1 MYQKRN
7 YSSRRSYG
15 GRGGIDWK
23 RTIVHCA
30 IFIVALSVIQMI
42 LSALGFGRSGLLILC
57 LAILVW
63 YFAPNIWR
71 NIKLNHR
78 TKQSRNRKVV
88 KRYEIIDLED

>member
-23 RTIVHCA
+23 RTILYCA
-30 IFIVALSVIQMI
+30 IFFVLFNALIGLVGFKGIFIACLIVIGYL
-42 LSALGFGRSGLLILC
+42 LG
-57 LAILVW
+57 
-63 YFAPNIWR
+63 PNIWR